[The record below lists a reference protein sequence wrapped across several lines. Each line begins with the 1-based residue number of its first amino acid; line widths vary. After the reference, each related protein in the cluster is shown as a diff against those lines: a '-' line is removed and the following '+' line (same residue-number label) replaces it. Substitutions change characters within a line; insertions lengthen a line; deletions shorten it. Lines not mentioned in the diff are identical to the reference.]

1 MLLFKQG
8 DNNWTICTLDKVEKK
23 IVRNEG
29 KKKNQTESP
38 ASSFLLVF

>member
-29 KKKNQTESP
+29 KKPKLGALQVP
-38 ASSFLLVF
+38 FC